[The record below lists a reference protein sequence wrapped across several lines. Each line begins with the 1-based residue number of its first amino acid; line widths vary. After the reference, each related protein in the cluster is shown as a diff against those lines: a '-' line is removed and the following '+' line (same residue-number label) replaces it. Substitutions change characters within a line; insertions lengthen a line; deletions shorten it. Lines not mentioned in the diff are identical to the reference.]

1 MINVDP
7 ITVCGRRGRLG
18 VLIQIQ
24 DNVMS
29 INRFDGEYI
38 STSNPE
44 SIHRV
49 FSPSHRNGVDS
60 NWQQLSLLQLLTR
73 PNPFGANIKKL
84 NVSHAYWMSCD
95 NRYRCNALQTRGN
108 IWISLCIGFIL
119 SHKLSQ
125 TAIYLT

>member
-49 FSPSHRNGVDS
+49 FSAEPSQWSG
-60 NWQQLSLLQLLTR
+60 LQLAT
-73 PNPFGANIKKL
+73 AL
-84 NVSHAYWMSCD
+84 NVTTADKAKPIRGKHQKAQRVSCLLD
-95 NRYRCNALQTRGN
+95 VLR
-108 IWISLCIGFIL
+108 
-119 SHKLSQ
+119 
-125 TAIYLT
+125 